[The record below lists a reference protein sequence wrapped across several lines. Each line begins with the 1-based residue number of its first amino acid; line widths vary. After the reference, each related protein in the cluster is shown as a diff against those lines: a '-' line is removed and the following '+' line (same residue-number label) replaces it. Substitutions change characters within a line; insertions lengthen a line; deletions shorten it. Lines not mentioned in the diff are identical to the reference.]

1 MLDMMRM
8 LTLLNSGTEEEEEA
22 RTASSKDLEDNDVVV
37 VEERMDVLIIGIL
50 MVACL
55 GLILIVVAVY
65 FFRKMV
71 AIENSKFSSNS
82 QISLLPPGDL
92 LPAEGKGG
100 NGCWKNVQR
109 KNQPGC
115 RRGEG
120 VMLLWFRFVDEDG
133 DDFFYW
139 SP

>member
-1 MLDMMRM
+1 MSSETVMLDMMRM

-82 QISLLPPGDL
+82 QISFHF
-92 LPAEGKGG
+92 
-100 NGCWKNVQR
+100 
-109 KNQPGC
+109 C
-115 RRGEG
+115 RQVICCLQKEGEG
-120 VMLLWFRFVDEDG
+120 TDVGKMFKEKINRAAVVERV
-133 DDFFYW
+133 
-139 SP
+139 

>member
-1 MLDMMRM
+1 MSSETVMLDMMRM
-8 LTLLNSGTEEEEEA
+8 LTLLNSGTEEEA

-71 AIENSKFSSNS
+71 AIENSKFSSN
-82 QISLLPPGDL
+82 
-92 LPAEGKGG
+92 
-100 NGCWKNVQR
+100 
-109 KNQPGC
+109 
-115 RRGEG
+115 
-120 VMLLWFRFVDEDG
+120 F
-133 DDFFYW
+133 
-139 SP
+139 

>member
-1 MLDMMRM
+1 MSSETVMLDMMRM

-22 RTASSKDLEDNDVVV
+22 RTDLEDNDVVV

-82 QISLLPPGDL
+82 QISFHFCRQVICCLQKER
-92 LPAEGKGG
+92 EGTDVGKMFKEKI
-100 NGCWKNVQR
+100 NRAAVVER
-109 KNQPGC
+109 
-115 RRGEG
+115 
-120 VMLLWFRFVDEDG
+120 V
-133 DDFFYW
+133 
-139 SP
+139 

>member
-1 MLDMMRM
+1 MSSETVMLDMMRM

-22 RTASSKDLEDNDVVV
+22 RTASSKDLEDNDGVV

-71 AIENSKFSSNS
+71 AIKNSKFSSNS
-82 QISLLPPGDL
+82 QISFHF
-92 LPAEGKGG
+92 
-100 NGCWKNVQR
+100 
-109 KNQPGC
+109 C
-115 RRGEG
+115 RQVICCLQKEGEG
-120 VMLLWFRFVDEDG
+120 TDVGKMFKEKINRAAVVERV
-133 DDFFYW
+133 
-139 SP
+139 

>member
-1 MLDMMRM
+1 MSSETVMLDMMRM
-8 LTLLNSGTEEEEEA
+8 LTLLNSGTEEEEEEEA
-22 RTASSKDLEDNDVVV
+22 RTASSKDLEDNDGVV

-82 QISLLPPGDL
+82 QISFHFCRQVICCLQKEN
-92 LPAEGKGG
+92 EGTDVGKIFKEKI
-100 NGCWKNVQR
+100 NRAAVVER
-109 KNQPGC
+109 
-115 RRGEG
+115 
-120 VMLLWFRFVDEDG
+120 V
-133 DDFFYW
+133 
-139 SP
+139 

>member
-1 MLDMMRM
+1 MSSETVMLDMMRM

-71 AIENSKFSSNS
+71 AIENSKFSS
-82 QISLLPPGDL
+82 QICSHFCRQVICCLQK
-92 LPAEGKGG
+92 EGERADVGKMFKEKI
-100 NGCWKNVQR
+100 NRAAVVER
-109 KNQPGC
+109 
-115 RRGEG
+115 
-120 VMLLWFRFVDEDG
+120 V
-133 DDFFYW
+133 
-139 SP
+139 

>member
-1 MLDMMRM
+1 MSSETVMLDMMRM

-22 RTASSKDLEDNDVVV
+22 RAASSKHFEDNDVVV

-82 QISLLPPGDL
+82 QISFHFCRQVICCLQKEK
-92 LPAEGKGG
+92 EGTDVGKMSKEKI
-100 NGCWKNVQR
+100 NRAAVVER
-109 KNQPGC
+109 
-115 RRGEG
+115 
-120 VMLLWFRFVDEDG
+120 V
-133 DDFFYW
+133 
-139 SP
+139 

>member
-1 MLDMMRM
+1 MSSETVMLDMMRM
-8 LTLLNSGTEEEEEA
+8 LTLLNSGTEEEEEEEA
-22 RTASSKDLEDNDVVV
+22 RTASSKDLEDNDGVV

-82 QISLLPPGDL
+82 QISFHFCRQVICCLQKER
-92 LPAEGKGG
+92 EGTDVGKMFKEKI
-100 NGCWKNVQR
+100 NRAAVVER
-109 KNQPGC
+109 
-115 RRGEG
+115 
-120 VMLLWFRFVDEDG
+120 V
-133 DDFFYW
+133 
-139 SP
+139 

>member
-1 MLDMMRM
+1 MSSETVMLDMMRM

-55 GLILIVVAVY
+55 GLILIVVAAY

-71 AIENSKFSSNS
+71 AIENSKFSPNS
-82 QISLLPPGDL
+82 QISSHFCRQVICCLQKER
-92 LPAEGKGG
+92 EGTDVGKMFKEKI
-100 NGCWKNVQR
+100 NRAAVVER
-109 KNQPGC
+109 
-115 RRGEG
+115 
-120 VMLLWFRFVDEDG
+120 V
-133 DDFFYW
+133 
-139 SP
+139 

>member
-1 MLDMMRM
+1 MSERA
-8 LTLLNSGTEEEEEA
+8 SYGWSEEGKRGEGELCNLGKE
-22 RTASSKDLEDNDVVV
+22 REDNDGVV

-82 QISLLPPGDL
+82 QISFHFCRQVICCLQKER
-92 LPAEGKGG
+92 EGTDVGKMFKEKI
-100 NGCWKNVQR
+100 NRAAVVER
-109 KNQPGC
+109 
-115 RRGEG
+115 
-120 VMLLWFRFVDEDG
+120 V
-133 DDFFYW
+133 
-139 SP
+139 

>member
-22 RTASSKDLEDNDVVV
+22 RTASSKDLEDNDGVV

-82 QISLLPPGDL
+82 QISFHFCRQVICCLQKER
-92 LPAEGKGG
+92 EGTDVGKMFKEKI
-100 NGCWKNVQR
+100 NRAAVVER
-109 KNQPGC
+109 
-115 RRGEG
+115 
-120 VMLLWFRFVDEDG
+120 V
-133 DDFFYW
+133 
-139 SP
+139 